1 MTMRDMWWV
10 SAAVAVNHR
19 CGAWVQ
25 KDLTSSWTP
34 YLPSLPSYFNSLLP
48 RPSPILEIAID
59 SERNILY
66 TRSQNSSIQVRDA
79 SLIACIVHT
88 HAYRGNTSL
97 EA

>member
-1 MTMRDMWWV
+1 MGGV
-10 SAAVAVNHR
+10 L
-19 CGAWVQ
+19 Q

-66 TRSQNSSIQVRDA
+66 TRSQNSSIQV
-79 SLIACIVHT
+79 HW
-88 HAYRGNTSL
+88 TSSVL
-97 EA
+97 NKTC